1 MAVHL
6 AAKCRVNWQRKRINS
21 PGRCT
26 MRSRVRPTQKPPSG
40 DRTCTQ
46 FRWIERSIPFRVY
59 TFFFFIIRGRTTR
72 YYHSE
77 SDERERERKEEKE
90 ISRKV
95 GWLCTL
101 RLLGCALNTG
111 RVGYLFQRSRI
122 QKNFIIIS
130 LLFFCVFLVF
140 AQRCESFFNSIV
152 FSGAKRLQISNLWR
166 IYDEFRTNVAL
177 WQIPSQ

>member
-6 AAKCRVNWQRKRINS
+6 AGKRRVNWQRKRINS

-40 DRTCTQ
+40 NQTCTQ
-46 FRWIERSIPFRVY
+46 FRWIERSIPCSVCIPFFL
-59 TFFFFIIRGRTTR
+59 FFFLSLGVVRHAITIAKAT
-72 YYHSE
+72 
-77 SDERERERKEEKE
+77 RERERKREKKEEKE
-90 ISRKV
+90 VSRKV

-111 RVGYLFQRSRI
+111 RVGYLFQRSKI

-130 LLFFCVFLVF
+130 LLFFYVFL
-140 AQRCESFFNSIV
+140 RISDTTNPFFFVIRSY
-152 FSGAKRLQISNLWR
+152 ST
-166 IYDEFRTNVAL
+166 E
-177 WQIPSQ
+177 

>member
-26 MRSRVRPTQKPPSG
+26 MRSRVRPMQKPPSG

-59 TFFFFIIRGRTTR
+59 TFFFLSLGVVRHAITIAKAT
-72 YYHSE
+72 
-77 SDERERERKEEKE
+77 RERERKEEKE

-130 LLFFCVFLVF
+130 LLFFYVFLVF

-152 FSGAKRLQISNLWR
+152 FSGAKRLQISNLRR
-166 IYDEFRTNVAL
+166 IYDEFTTNVAL

>member
-130 LLFFCVFLVF
+130 LLFFYVFLVF

-152 FSGAKRLQISNLWR
+152 FSGAKRLQISNLRR
-166 IYDEFRTNVAL
+166 IYDEFTTNVAL

>member
-6 AAKCRVNWQRKRINS
+6 AGKRRVNWQRKRINS

-40 DRTCTQ
+40 NQTCTQ
-46 FRWIERSIPFRVY
+46 FRWIERSIPCSVCIPFFL
-59 TFFFFIIRGRTTR
+59 FFFFIIRGRTTR

-77 SDERERERKEEKE
+77 SDERERERKREEKE
-90 ISRKV
+90 EKEVSRKV

-111 RVGYLFQRSRI
+111 RVGYLFERSKI

-130 LLFFCVFLVF
+130 LLFFYVFL
-140 AQRCESFFNSIV
+140 RLSDTTNPFFFVIRSY
-152 FSGAKRLQISNLWR
+152 ST
-166 IYDEFRTNVAL
+166 E
-177 WQIPSQ
+177 

>member
-6 AAKCRVNWQRKRINS
+6 AGRVNWQRKRINS

-40 DRTCTQ
+40 NQTCTQ
-46 FRWIERSIPFRVY
+46 FRWIERSIPCSVCIPFFL
-59 TFFFFIIRGRTTR
+59 FFFLSLGVVRHAITIAKAT
-72 YYHSE
+72 
-77 SDERERERKEEKE
+77 RERERKREKKEEKE
-90 ISRKV
+90 VSRKV

-111 RVGYLFQRSRI
+111 RVGYLFQRSKI

-130 LLFFCVFLVF
+130 LLFFYVFL
-140 AQRCESFFNSIV
+140 RISDTTNPFFFVIRSY
-152 FSGAKRLQISNLWR
+152 ST
-166 IYDEFRTNVAL
+166 E
-177 WQIPSQ
+177 

>member
-6 AAKCRVNWQRKRINS
+6 AGKRRVNWQRKRINS

-40 DRTCTQ
+40 NQTCTQ
-46 FRWIERSIPFRVY
+46 FRWIERSIPCSVCIPFFL
-59 TFFFFIIRGRTTR
+59 FFFLSLGVVRHAITIAKAT
-72 YYHSE
+72 
-77 SDERERERKEEKE
+77 RERERKREKKEEKE
-90 ISRKV
+90 VSRKV

-111 RVGYLFQRSRI
+111 RVGYLFQRSKI

-130 LLFFCVFLVF
+130 LLFFYVFL
-140 AQRCESFFNSIV
+140 RLSDTTNPFFFVIRSY
-152 FSGAKRLQISNLWR
+152 SAG
-166 IYDEFRTNVAL
+166 
-177 WQIPSQ
+177 

>member
-6 AAKCRVNWQRKRINS
+6 AGKRRVNWQRKRINS

-40 DRTCTQ
+40 NQTCTQ
-46 FRWIERSIPFRVY
+46 FRWFERSIPCSVCIPFFL
-59 TFFFFIIRGRTTR
+59 FFFLSLGVVRHAITIAKAT
-72 YYHSE
+72 
-77 SDERERERKEEKE
+77 RERERKREKKEEKE
-90 ISRKV
+90 VSRKV

-111 RVGYLFQRSRI
+111 RVGYLFQRSKI

-130 LLFFCVFLVF
+130 LLFFYVFL
-140 AQRCESFFNSIV
+140 RLSDTTNPFFFVIRSY
-152 FSGAKRLQISNLWR
+152 ST
-166 IYDEFRTNVAL
+166 E
-177 WQIPSQ
+177 

>member
-6 AAKCRVNWQRKRINS
+6 AGKRRVNWQRKRINS

-40 DRTCTQ
+40 NQTCTQ
-46 FRWIERSIPFRVY
+46 FRWIERSIPCSVCIPFFL
-59 TFFFFIIRGRTTR
+59 FFFLSLGVVRHAITIAKAT
-72 YYHSE
+72 
-77 SDERERERKEEKE
+77 RERERKREKKEEKE
-90 ISRKV
+90 VSRKV

-111 RVGYLFQRSRI
+111 RVGYLFQRSKI

-130 LLFFCVFLVF
+130 LLFFYVFL
-140 AQRCESFFNSIV
+140 RLSDTTNPFFFVIRSY
-152 FSGAKRLQISNLWR
+152 ST
-166 IYDEFRTNVAL
+166 E
-177 WQIPSQ
+177 